1 MGGCTD
7 FDSGVRRP
15 KDSNSPAGVLEPVAL
30 FRQDACHQLLTTD
43 LLTKTVLPASAPLLS

>member
-7 FDSGVRRP
+7 FDSGVKRP

-43 LLTKTVLPASAPLLS
+43 LLTKTVLPASGPLLS